1 MKPLRLVSTPTRN
14 RRLNEVLGLV
24 VLFSAALLFLALATY
39 TPTDPSADTIGGLAP
54 GARASAGLATRLAA
68 GPAHNWTGLA
78 GAWLADLIL
87 QTIGIAAFFLP
98 IVLGRLGL
106 CWMRQRPAG
115 SAMARLL
122 GLGLW
127 IVFAP
132 AAIGLLPRTLF
143 WRHALPIEGVT
154 GRLLADAMVQ
164 YLNLPGASIVLALMV
179 LLSIYLATTFTFHTA
194 REWMETHFSL
204 LRSLFD
210 RLHNWRARRALA
222 RAEKRALR
230 RHIALRQQA
239 DSLELA
245 PALEPVLT
253 LQPALTPGPAH
264 EVFTSRR
271 EQNLEQAGMEL
282 NLQHKHVADSTA
294 HSTLLGSLFGWM
306 GRKRRK
312 PAPPATP
319 PDAAAVQ
326 PDEAPPS
333 VWQSMPRTHV
343 DAPPATALS
352 TAAAAAAPFAAELA
366 AAAAPLSARS
376 SEQTARLDLSALP
389 EPPPARHPQ
398 PPAAEPGAPSMQSHR
413 MGGISETAPGAPSM
427 QSHRMGGISEPAPAP
442 APPPNSIAF
451 GRRAD
456 ADLKQVTITPKSI
469 RGYKLPPS
477 SLLYRSDEVPVVREE
492 ALRAEARTLVQK
504 CAEFGVNGQVTQ
516 INPGP
521 IVTTFEFHPDAG
533 VKYSRVTSLAD
544 DLCLAMAAE
553 SILIERMA
561 GKSTVGI
568 QVPNHGRETIW
579 LRDVVESESFAKTK
593 SRLAIALGKDI
604 NGRIVTAD
612 LAAMPHIL
620 IAGST
625 GSGKSVAINAMIM
638 SVLFKST
645 PEQVRMILVDPKRV
659 ELGMYE
665 GIPHLFTPIITD
677 AKLAANALRNAV
689 REMERRLKLLAANH
703 VRNIDQFNKLFDHN
717 SDYLFDD
724 ADQEPLPYIII
735 IIDEL
740 ADLMMLDRANVE
752 ESITRLAQMARAVG
766 IHLVLATQRPSVDV
780 ITGLIKANIPTR
792 ISFQLATKVDS
803 RTIIDSNG
811 AESLLGK
818 GDMLYL
824 PPGTSRVQRVHAPFV
839 TEKEISAVT
848 AFWKA
853 QGEAEYVHGFLEG
866 PKEDDANA
874 AANGESSQEDDDLF
888 DDAVRLVFEF
898 GKASTSLLQR
908 RLRIGYGRAAH
919 LIDMMEHDG
928 LVGPADGSKPR
939 EILKSPSFYKEVDY
953 KEVDAAL
960 R

>member
-14 RRLNEVLGLV
+14 RRLNEILGLV
-24 VLFSAALLFLALATY
+24 VLVSAGLLLLALASY
-39 TPTDPSADTIGGLAP
+39 TPTDPSANTVGGLAP
-54 GARASAGLATRLAA
+54 AARSSSSLAA
-68 GPAHNWTGLA
+68 RLIAHNWTGLV
-78 GAWLADLIL
+78 GAWLADAIL

-98 IVLGRLGL
+98 ILLGRVGL

-115 SAMARLL
+115 SASARFL
-122 GLGLW
+122 GLALW

-132 AAIGLLPRTLF
+132 AAVGLLPRTF
-143 WRHALPIEGVT
+143 YWRHALPIEGVT
-154 GRLLADAMVQ
+154 GRLLSDAMVH
-164 YLNLPGASIVLALMV
+164 YLNLPGATIVLALMV
-179 LLSIYLATTFTFHTA
+179 TMSLYLATTFTLHTA
-194 REWMETHFSL
+194 SEWIESHFSFV
-204 LRSLFD
+204 RRIHERIQD
-210 RLHNWRARRALA
+210 WRIQRALA
-222 RAEKRALR
+222 RAEKRGLVD
-230 RHIALRQQA
+230 QV
-239 DSLELA
+239 E
-245 PALEPVLT
+245 PAEPST
-253 LQPALTPGPAH
+253 LFA
-264 EVFTSRR
+264 SKR
-271 EQNLEQAGMEL
+271 EQTLEQAAA
-282 NLQHKHVADSTA
+282 NLQQERTA
-294 HSTLLGSLFGWM
+294 EPNTLLGGLFGWWGRM
-306 GRKRRK
+306 RRKRR
-312 PAPPATP
+312 PAVVPEEPAT
-319 PDAAAVQ
+319 Q
-326 PDEAPPS
+326 PAEAPAS
-333 VWQSMPRTHV
+333 VWQSMPRTNV
-343 DAPPATALS
+343 DAPPVTPLS
-352 TAAAAAAPFAAELA
+352 TAAAAAAPYAEALA
-366 AAAAPLSARS
+366 AAAAPVRDADD
-376 SEQTARLDLSALP
+376 TARLDLSTLP
-389 EPPPARHPQ
+389 ELPPARAPRARAPEAPAPTPVRVPPPAPFASQ
-398 PPAAEPGAPSMQSHR
+398 AA
-413 MGGISETAPGAPSM
+413 
-427 QSHRMGGISEPAPAP
+427 APAP
-442 APPPNSIAF
+442 AEPQTISF
-451 GRRAD
+451 GKRAD
-456 ADLKQVTITPKSI
+456 ADIKPVTITPKSI

-477 SLLYRSDEVPVVREE
+477 SLLYRSDETTIVREQ
-492 ALRAEARTLVQK
+492 ALRDEARTLVQK
-504 CAEFGVNGQVTQ
+504 CAEFGVDGQVTQ

-521 IVTTFEFHPDAG
+521 VVTTFEFRPDAG
-533 VKYSRVTSLAD
+533 VKYSRVTGLAD

-568 QVPNHGRETIW
+568 QVPNHERETIW
-579 LRDVVESESFAKTK
+579 LRDVVECESFAQSK
-593 SRLAIALGKDI
+593 SKLAVAMGKDI

-612 LAAMPHIL
+612 LASMPHVL

-665 GIPHLFTPIITD
+665 GIPHLFTPIITE

-703 VRNIDQFNKLFDHN
+703 VRNIDQFNKLFDN
-717 SDYLFDD
+717 GSQYLFEDK
-724 ADQEPLPYIII
+724 DQEPLPYIII

-780 ITGLIKANIPTR
+780 ITGLIKANVPTR
-792 ISFQLATKVDS
+792 MSFRLATKVDS

-848 AFWKA
+848 EFWKA

-866 PKEDDANA
+866 PKDEAGKDLDPNA
-874 AANGESSQEDDDLF
+874 ETSQEDDDLF

-919 LIDMMEHDG
+919 LIDMMERDG

-939 EILKSPSFYKEVDY
+939 EILKSPDYY